1 MRMLVVGAGSIG
13 GYFGGRLLGAGRDVT
28 FLVRAPRAAQLA
40 QTGLVIRSPRGDLDL
55 PAPPTITAE
64 ALRAA
69 TEAREI
75 QQAREAYEPFDLLL
89 LSVKAYDLAAAMD
102 DFAPAVGP
110 HTLILPLL
118 NGMRHLDLLDERF
131 GADRVLGGECV
142 ISTTLNPDGRI
153 VHLGEVASLAFG
165 ARDRSNGS
173 HSEQIEAIASA
184 LSVAGF
190 EARLSGVIVQEMWE
204 KWVFIATGAGITCL
218 MRASIGDIIAAGAGE
233 LAAALLDEC
242 AAIAAQQGYPP
253 SAAVLQQDRATFTV
267 PGSPLTASML
277 RDIERGAP
285 IEAEQIIGDL
295 LRRDRGDR
303 RGQRPGRGGGS
314 PLLRIAYAH
323 LKSYE
328 ARRTR
333 ELGQAPASPT
343 DG

>member
-1 MRMLVVGAGSIG
+1 MRILVVGAGSIG

-28 FLVRAPRAAQLA
+28 FLVHARRAAQLA

-69 TEAREI
+69 AEAREI
-75 QQAREAYEPFDLLL
+75 QQAREAHEPFDLLL

-142 ISTTLNPDGRI
+142 ISTTLDPDGRI
-153 VHLGEVASLAFG
+153 VHLGEVANLTFG
-165 ARDRSNGS
+165 ARDGS
-173 HSEQIEAIASA
+173 HFEQIEAIAAA
-184 LSVAGF
+184 LAVAGF
-190 EARLSGVIVQEMWE
+190 EARLNAAIVQEMWE

-218 MRASIGDIIAAGAGE
+218 MRAAVGDLVAAGAGE

-242 AAIAAQQGYPP
+242 AAIAAEQGFAL
-253 SAAVLQQDRATFTV
+253 SAAALERYRATFTA
-267 PGSPLTASML
+267 PGSLLTASML

-295 LRRDRGDR
+295 LRRDR
-303 RGQRPGRGGGS
+303 RGAGQGQGQGRAR
-314 PLLRIAYAH
+314 PLLRIADAH

-328 ARRTR
+328 ARRAR
-333 ELGQAPASPT
+333 EMGQAASPSS
-343 DG
+343 G